1 MKLQATT
8 KQSTVHTVCTI
19 IGTPFTFG
27 PLLITGINVNASMD
41 KYSYPLQSSVWNC
54 LSTNFN
60 GVALKFGNG
69 KVISSHT

>member
-41 KYSYPLQSSVWNC
+41 KY
-54 LSTNFN
+54 
-60 GVALKFGNG
+60 
-69 KVISSHT
+69 